1 LTTSI
6 CVLGL
11 GYIGLPTA
19 SMFASQG
26 FKVHGVD
33 VREDVVRML
42 SSGNVHIQEPGLSML
57 VQSAI
62 QSGNLTVSTAVERA
76 DVFIIAVPTPF
87 RRAGAEGSLSAESAA
102 APVPDLSYVT
112 GAAESI
118 RPTLEPGN
126 LVVLESTSPPGT
138 TAGVVRPVLEQTGLV
153 AGSDFSLA
161 YCAERVLPGRILME
175 LVTNDR
181 VVGGIDRESAER
193 AQSLYAAFV
202 EGEIFKTDVTTAEM
216 VKLMENTFRDVN
228 IALANEFSRVA
239 RAVGIDVFEAIQLAN
254 HHPRV
259 NVLQPGPGVGGHC
272 IAVDPWFIVST
283 APAVTPLIA
292 NARAVND
299 GQPAFVV
306 SLIEE
311 AVADLPDSI
320 IALLGVAYKAD
331 VGDFRESPSLQVY
344 KLLLDRGY
352 EVRMHDPYADG
363 ASNSGHGL
371 LGLIRSDLESAMSG
385 VDLAVL
391 LTDHTAYREL
401 QPSELVS
408 CGMVHRRIVDTRNCL
423 DPDRWK
429 AEGFAVHRLA
439 VDAPSY
445 TEIQLDSSLPWLES
459 RA

>member
-1 LTTSI
+1 LTKSI

-19 SMFASQG
+19 GVFATKG

-33 VREDVVRML
+33 VREDVVRTL
-42 SSGNVHIQEPGLSML
+42 SSGNIHIQEPGLSML

-62 QSGNLTVSTAVERA
+62 QSGNLTVSTVVERA

-87 RRAGAEGSLSAESAA
+87 RRAGSEEGLSAASGAW
-102 APVPDLSYVT
+102 PLPDLSYVVA
-112 GAAESI
+112 AAESI
-118 RPTLEPGN
+118 GPKLESGN

-138 TAGVVRPVLEQTGLV
+138 TASVVRPVLEQTGLV

-161 YCAERVLPGRILME
+161 YCAERVLPGRILLE

-181 VVGGIDRESAER
+181 VVGGIDPESAQR
-193 AQSLYAAFV
+193 AEELYAAFV

-239 RAVGIDVFEAIQLAN
+239 RAEGIDVFETIRLAN

-272 IAVDPWFIVST
+272 IAIDPWFIVSA
-283 APAVTPLIA
+283 APAITPLIA
-292 NARAVND
+292 TARAVND
-299 GQPAFVV
+299 AQPAFVV

-311 AVADLPDSI
+311 AVADLPGST
-320 IALLGVAYKAD
+320 IALLGVAYKSD
-331 VGDFRESPSLQVY
+331 VADFRESPSVQVY
-344 KLLLDRGY
+344 KLLLELGY
-352 EVRMHDPYADG
+352 EVRMHDPYADES
-363 ASNSGHGL
+363 SNLGHGL
-371 LGLIRSDLESAMSG
+371 PVRISSDLESTTTGA
-385 VDLAVL
+385 DLAVL
-391 LTDHTAYREL
+391 LTDHTLYREL
-401 QPSELVS
+401 RPSELVS
-408 CGMVHRRIVDTRNCL
+408 CGMAHRRVVDTRNCL
-423 DPDRWK
+423 DADRWR
-429 AEGFAVHRLA
+429 AEGFVLHRLGGGMGGHTQ
-439 VDAPSY
+439 V
-445 TEIQLDSSLPWLES
+445 QFGSSPRRLES